1 METVYENRLAWGH
14 VAPCPECIGMAAV
27 IEAEH
32 LGDKVWIEGPDGYE
46 GPFLVVDCA
55 NAAHLEKLKERRL
68 VAEVDWQTAQR
79 WQMKGPIEG
88 RVLWLEPEL
97 LKLNFAE
104 E

>member
-1 METVYENRLAWGH
+1 
-14 VAPCPECIGMAAV
+14 MAAV

-46 GPFLVVDCA
+46 GPFLIVDCA

-79 WQMKGPIEG
+79 WHMRGPIEG

-97 LKLNFAE
+97 LKLNFSE